1 MKDKDAKMAIV
12 KRLIDKGKKSGSLT
26 YKEIMDE
33 LEEIELS
40 PEQIEKY
47 MKF

>member
-1 MKDKDAKMAIV
+1 MKLV
-12 KRLIDKGKKSGSLT
+12 RRLIDKGKKSGSLS

-33 LEEIELS
+33 LEEIDLS

-47 MKF
+47 TMY

>member
-1 MKDKDAKMAIV
+1 MQLV
-12 KRLIDKGKKSGSLT
+12 KKLVEKGKKNGTLT

-33 LEEIELS
+33 LEEIDLS

-47 MKF
+47 MKY